1 MHTTGLKMVD
11 NQTNKSR
18 HHLPSVLNNWPDTD
32 YTFCIQNIYL
42 LFCKFYIFLM
52 ILIDNVLSNKEINWL
67 HDNVCI
73 CLLSIIYNLDVYV
86 NLNLDWELLISKRIA
101 YVSLQFLNSVILLI
115 DNFISRYILIGCLV
129 QFKNILKLTM
139 GATW

>member
-1 MHTTGLKMVD
+1 MPVYFKTYKLRNTIKRIFVSIKMILKEMFYTINLRKQRMHTTGLKMVD

-73 CLLSIIYNLDVYV
+73 CLLSIIYNLDVYIK
-86 NLNLDWELLISKRIA
+86 LK
-101 YVSLQFLNSVILLI
+101 
-115 DNFISRYILIGCLV
+115 SRLRT
-129 QFKNILKLTM
+129 FNIKT
-139 GATW
+139 

>member
-1 MHTTGLKMVD
+1 MPVYFKTYKLRIRIFVSIKMISKEMFYIINLRKQRMHTTGLKMVD

-73 CLLSIIYNLDVYV
+73 CLLSIIYNLDVCIK
-86 NLNLDWELLISKRIA
+86 LKSGLKLLI
-101 YVSLQFLNSVILLI
+101 
-115 DNFISRYILIGCLV
+115 
-129 QFKNILKLTM
+129 
-139 GATW
+139 